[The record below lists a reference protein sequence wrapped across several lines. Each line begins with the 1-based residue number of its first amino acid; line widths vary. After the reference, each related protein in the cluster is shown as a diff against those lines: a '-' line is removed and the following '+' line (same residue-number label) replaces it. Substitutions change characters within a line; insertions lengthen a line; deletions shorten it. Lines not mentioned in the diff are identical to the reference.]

1 MKKVNENIELPSERR
16 FGMFFG
22 GLFLALSGYGFFH
35 FSTIFVYFFGVVS
48 GSFFLL
54 AICAPTWLRPL
65 NKLWFK
71 LGLTLGLVVNP
82 LVLGLIFFLLIAP
95 MAVILKAFGRDEL
108 LLSRKPRAS
117 FWQTQN
123 SGSQTTTNFQVQY

>member
-1 MKKVNENIELPSERR
+1 
-16 FGMFFG
+16 MFFG

-35 FSTIFVYFFGVVS
+35 LATIFVYSFGVVS

-54 AICAPTWLRPL
+54 AIFAPTWLRPL

-71 LGLTLGLVVNP
+71 LGLALGFVVNP

-95 MAVILKAFGRDEL
+95 LAIILKAFGRDE
-108 LLSRKPRAS
+108 
-117 FWQTQN
+117 FTFV
-123 SGSQTTTNFQVQY
+123 SQAPELRFGRPKMVAAKRL

>member
-1 MKKVNENIELPSERR
+1 
-16 FGMFFG
+16 MFFG

-35 FSTIFVYFFGVVS
+35 LATIFVYSFGVVS

-54 AICAPTWLRPL
+54 AIFAPTWLRPL

-71 LGLTLGLVVNP
+71 LGLALGFVVNP

-95 MAVILKAFGRDEL
+95 LAIILKAFGRDEL
-108 LLSRKPRAS
+108 LLSRKPRAT

-123 SGSQTTTNFQVQY
+123 GGSQTTINFQVQY